1 MADPFTY
8 FIYLSALFLGVFLVK
23 RGFDSKTTH
32 IGVKK
37 ANLILAGLSL
47 LVLVLVAGLR
57 YNTGKDY
64 EAYAYLYEE
73 VANLTDIE
81 EFDMEI
87 GYIVLVQVLNQ
98 LSLEVW
104 SFFTISAFLT
114 YFLFFYS
121 FKNYK
126 SILYLGVFFF
136 ITFGFYL
143 YSFNGIRQAI
153 AMSALAVAVM
163 YAQER
168 KIYHYFIII
177 ILGGLM
183 HKSMFLFL
191 PMYFVIHRIKLSSFF
206 WYIAFG
212 ISLVLHFI
220 PFENIIDLDSIS
232 NLLSGTQV
240 DYGNFASK
248 LADNADEAG
257 GLTLG
262 YLVRVGIGFFIL
274 TFYSK
279 IIKLYP
285 GSLPYYT
292 LALTGIIIYNSFSHL
307 LFMTRI
313 NYYFLLFTTFSLA
326 FILHYLYKSKQS
338 LIANAVLMFFV
349 LLFCY
354 GIHLGENGASPY
366 QFLKF

>member
-1 MADPFTY
+1 MANPFTY
-8 FIYLSALFLGVFLVK
+8 FIYLFTLFLTIFLVK
-23 RGFDSKTTH
+23 HGYSRS
-32 IGVKK
+32 
-37 ANLILAGLSL
+37 NLKINRKGKLLLIFLGL
-47 LVLVLVAGLR
+47 LVLVVVAGLR
-57 YNTGKDY
+57 YNTGRDY
-64 EAYAYLYEE
+64 EAYALLYEN
-73 VANLTDIE
+73 VADVNDTQEL
-81 EFDMEI
+81 DMEI
-87 GYIVLVQVLNQ
+87 GYIALAEFLNVLN
-98 LSLEVW
+98 LEAW
-104 SFFTISAFLT
+104 SYFTLSAFIT
-114 YFLFFYS
+114 YLLYFYS
-121 FKNYK
+121 FKNFK
-126 SILYLGVFFF
+126 SILYLGIFFF
-136 ITFGFYL
+136 ITYGFYL
-143 YSFNGIRQAI
+143 YSFNGVRQAI

-168 KIYHYFIII
+168 KIYHYLIII

-183 HKSMFLFL
+183 HKSLFLFL
-191 PMYFVIHRIKLSSFF
+191 PMYFVIHRINLSSFF
-206 WYIAFG
+206 WYMAFG
-212 ISLVLHFI
+212 ISLILHFI
-220 PFENIIDLDSIS
+220 PFENIIDLDFIS

-248 LADNADEAG
+248 LADNSDEAG

-274 TFYSK
+274 AFYSK

-285 GSLPYYT
+285 SSLPYYT
-292 LALTGIIIYNSFSHL
+292 LSLVGIVLYNSFSHL

-326 FILHYLYKSKQS
+326 FIIQYLYKSKQS
-338 LIANAVLMFFV
+338 LIANAVLMFFL